1 MKKQD
6 NDELTKELYELLSK
20 YPEEEI
26 KYFQELINQTDLVMV
41 GYQNSVVI
49 TEDGSDGKSE

>member
-1 MKKQD
+1 MGKKD
-6 NDELTKELYELLSK
+6 NDELTKELYELLRK

-26 KYFQELINQTDLVMV
+26 NYFQELINQMDSVVV

>member
-6 NDELTKELYELLSK
+6 NDELTKELFELLSK
-20 YPEEEI
+20 YPEEKI
-26 KYFQELINQTDLVMV
+26 NYFQELIKQTDLVMV

-49 TEDGSDGKSE
+49 MEDGSDGKSE